1 MQKLTNG
8 YLINGNIVA
17 IVEQGCELQ
26 SNTDEIKRVQVCIDE
41 ECIRQW
47 YEELKLGIID
57 DWNTNEDDEEID
69 D

>member
-8 YLINGNIVA
+8 YLINGKIVA

-26 SNTDEIKRVQVCIDE
+26 SSTDEIKRVQVSIDE

-47 YEELKLGIID
+47 HEELQLGITD
-57 DWNTNEDDEEID
+57 DWDTSEEIEDEE
-69 D
+69 

>member
-8 YLINGNIVA
+8 YLINNKIVA

-26 SNTDEIKRVQVCIDE
+26 SNTDEIKRVQVCIDY

-47 YEELKLGIID
+47 YEELQLGITD
-57 DWNTNEDDEEID
+57 DWDINEDNEE
-69 D
+69 